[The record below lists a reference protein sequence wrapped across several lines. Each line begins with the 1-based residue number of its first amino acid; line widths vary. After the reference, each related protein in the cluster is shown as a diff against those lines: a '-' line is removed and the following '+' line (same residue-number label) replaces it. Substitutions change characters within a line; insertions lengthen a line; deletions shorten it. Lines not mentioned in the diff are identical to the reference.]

1 MIASCGTTTAHRLH
15 AAAYFVASLLP
26 HATLLLQ
33 LLVAG
38 RVSLQAG
45 GSGAASTLPA
55 AAGLKLDLQH
65 ARLGLGGRSQGAK
78 PSTILPS
85 LLPPSLLLGQGGTS
99 VRAWQGRHRTGP
111 WPSPSPPTSS
121 TRHGRSRRARPTAYR
136 DRRLRA
142 SCRRGCTPPKCTRPA
157 CLPCSPR
164 IRDLSTNTLK
174 LFPCLI

>member
-1 MIASCGTTTAHRLH
+1 VDQVPLAPC
-15 AAAYFVASLLP
+15 LP
-26 HATLLLQ
+26 LQ
-33 LLVAG
+33 DLSWTCSTHV
-38 RVSLQAG
+38 QAW
-45 GSGAASTLPA
+45 
-55 AAGLKLDLQH
+55 AAGAKAPSH
-65 ARLGLGGRSQGAK
+65 PRSSR
-78 PSTILPS
+78 P

-99 VRAWQGRHRTGP
+99 VRAWQGRHQTGP